1 MLAATS
7 PSMQP
12 AAAAVAV
19 CSADR
24 ALCGRLARLL
34 GADASLAVAGVVGD
48 HAALTRV
55 LEKSRIDLALV
66 EAPTAEQVLRWTR
79 RHRATA
85 FVAIVGEAHPGALD
99 LLRS

>member
-1 MLAATS
+1 MLAVTL
-7 PSMQP
+7 PSIQP
-12 AAAAVAV
+12 TVAAVAV

-24 ALCGRLARLL
+24 ALCGRLQRLL
-34 GADASLAVAGVVGD
+34 GEDASFAVAGVVGD

-55 LEKSRIDLALV
+55 LEKSRIDLVLV

-85 FVAIVGEAHPGALD
+85 LVAMRTAISG
-99 LLRS
+99 